1 MELASQQLRF
11 EDAAKLRDQIQAI
24 RRVQEQF
31 VSHDSQE
38 DMDVLG
44 FAQENGVACIHIL
57 MIRQGK
63 VLGSRSHFPKI
74 PSNTSQQEVFY
85 SFLSQ
90 YYLSHNEARTIP
102 ARIIANADLIDDA
115 KPLQQALGDIAGR
128 KIHFHMNP
136 TGPRARYLKLAN
148 TNALTAV
155 TSKINHKM
163 TISQRFKALR
173 ELLNMD
179 SILRMECFDIS
190 HTQGE
195 STIASCVV
203 FNQEGPLRQEYR
215 RYNITGI
222 TGGDDYA
229 AMGQVLERRYSKQID
244 VERIPDIVF
253 IDGGKG
259 QLNRAV
265 DIISNYWHDWP
276 KRPRL
281 IGIAKGVT
289 RKPGLETLIT
299 PQGEEFHL
307 PSDAPALHL
316 MQHIRDESHNHA
328 IAGHR
333 AKRGKT
339 RKTSVLEGIEGV
351 GPKRRQSLLKFMGG
365 LQELRRAS
373 VEEIAKVPGISI
385 SLAENIYQALKQ

>member
-1 MELASQQLRF
+1 
-11 EDAAKLRDQIQAI
+11 
-24 RRVQEQF
+24 
-31 VSHDSQE
+31 
-38 DMDVLG
+38 
-44 FAQENGVACIHIL
+44 
-57 MIRQGK
+57 
-63 VLGSRSHFPKI
+63 
-74 PSNTSQQEVFY
+74 
-85 SFLSQ
+85 
-90 YYLSHNEARTIP
+90 
-102 ARIIANADLIDDA
+102 
-115 KPLQQALGDIAGR
+115 
-128 KIHFHMNP
+128 MNP

-203 FNQEGPLRQEYR
+203 FNQEGPLKQEYR

-229 AMGQVLERRYSKQID
+229 AMGQVLERRYSKQFD

-276 KRPRL
+276 KN
-281 IGIAKGVT
+281 V
-289 RKPGLETLIT
+289 
-299 PQGEEFHL
+299 H
-307 PSDAPALHL
+307 
-316 MQHIRDESHNHA
+316 
-328 IAGHR
+328 
-333 AKRGKT
+333 
-339 RKTSVLEGIEGV
+339 V
-351 GPKRRQSLLKFMGG
+351 
-365 LQELRRAS
+365 
-373 VEEIAKVPGISI
+373 
-385 SLAENIYQALKQ
+385 